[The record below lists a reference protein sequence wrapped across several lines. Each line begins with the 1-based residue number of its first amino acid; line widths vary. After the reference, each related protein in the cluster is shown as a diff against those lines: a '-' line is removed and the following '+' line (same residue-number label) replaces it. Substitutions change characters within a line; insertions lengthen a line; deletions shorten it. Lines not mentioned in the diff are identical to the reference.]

1 MYQEQELTAIRA
13 QEKKRWMLLMIPC
26 AVLFIGLIASL
37 FLRQEVVTDVLT
49 LVLGVLLIFCYDLCI
64 KPLRCYER
72 HLNNVL
78 HGRTHELTCEYSHLD
93 EDVSLV
99 DGVAYR
105 AMTFISYDEKNK
117 PFERM
122 LYFDV
127 QKPVPEIP
135 QGATVTVTYHDH
147 ELADLRL
154 CEE

>member
-1 MYQEQELTAIRA
+1 MYQEQELTNI
-13 QEKKRWMLLMIPC
+13 QSQQKKRWLLLMIPC
-26 AVLFIGLIASL
+26 AALLIGLIASL
-37 FLRQEVVTDVLT
+37 FVRQEAVTDALT
-49 LVLGVLLIFCYDLCI
+49 LALGILLIFCYDLCI

-78 HGRTHELTCEYSHLD
+78 HGRVHELTCAYSHMD
-93 EDVSLV
+93 EDISLV

-105 AMTFISYDEKNK
+105 AMTFITYDEKNK

-122 LYFDV
+122 FYFDV

-135 QGATVTVTYHDH
+135 AGAKVCVTYHDH

-154 CEE
+154 CEG